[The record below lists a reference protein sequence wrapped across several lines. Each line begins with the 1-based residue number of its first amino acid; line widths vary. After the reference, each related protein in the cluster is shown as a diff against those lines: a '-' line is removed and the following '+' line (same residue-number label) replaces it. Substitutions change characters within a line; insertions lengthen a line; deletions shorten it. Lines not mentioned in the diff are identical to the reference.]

1 MKKIMA
7 AALFFGIII
16 GSMGLNASASTGAK
30 DRATWLWNPWMIV
43 NDESGTLSFLQI
55 KQVNKVYLQ
64 IDRDIPLK
72 VYRSFIS
79 KASANGIR
87 IYALDG
93 APDWVSPKGYTSQ
106 NQLMNWVGNY
116 QSTSTNAQKFSGI
129 HLDVEPYLYSGWTTN
144 QADTIKSYQ
153 ALLTKAKTSAA
164 SMKLPLESDIP
175 FWFDTITYKNTYGKG
190 MLAEWVITNTNSV
203 TVMAYRDSSSA
214 IIDLVK
220 TEIGLAAKHG
230 KSLVI
235 GVETGQSSEGN
246 NLTFF
251 EEGETYMNG
260 QLGAVKS
267 YYAATS
273 GFNGVAIHHVGSWMT
288 MKP

>member
-7 AALFFGIII
+7 AALFFGIIL
-16 GSMGLNASASTGAK
+16 GSMGLNVSASATK
-30 DRATWLWNPWMIV
+30 DQATWLWNPWMLV
-43 NDESGTLSFLQI
+43 NDESGTLSFLQS

-79 KASANGIR
+79 KASTKGIR

-93 APDWVSPKGYTSQ
+93 APDWVAPKGYTSQ
-106 NQLMNWVGNY
+106 NQLMNWLGNY
-116 QSTSTNAQKFSGI
+116 QSTSTSAQKFSGI
-129 HLDVEPYLYSGWTTN
+129 HLDVEPYLYSGWSTN

-153 ALLTKAKTSAA
+153 ALLTKSKNSAA
-164 SMKLPLESDIP
+164 SLKLPLESDIP
-175 FWFDTITYKNTYGKG
+175 FWFDTINYKNTYGNG

-220 TEIGLAAKHG
+220 TEMGLAAKHG

-260 QLGAVKS
+260 QLGTVKS
-267 YYAATS
+267 YYAASS